1 MSPHFR
7 FIDLGSDFKP
17 RRNKFTIRQA
27 VIVKTNNY
35 FITRGVFHVDAE
47 MQIWLFVPRQIAIPL
62 LISFLIIKTHRLYIR
77 TTVNLRKVN
86 GTLRLF

>member
-27 VIVKTNNY
+27 VIVKTNDY
-35 FITRGVFHVDAE
+35 FITRGVFHVDAN
-47 MQIWLFVPRQIAIPL
+47 MAFRSSSNRYSSVDIF
-62 LISFLIIKTHRLYIR
+62 F
-77 TTVNLRKVN
+77 NN
-86 GTLRLF
+86 